1 MSIALP
7 ILPIPS
13 LISMIDNIEIKIS
26 NVFIAISFLV
36 SSADFTRIMG
46 KASTQ
51 AQEYSKNIKEGTGSA
66 QIYADKQKT
75 LQQSI
80 QNTGTASR
88 VAAVGVKAL
97 SIAGNMLAGMAIA
110 FAISKVIEGIEYLA
124 TASERAIEKTKE
136 LQQEISQISSD
147 YQSERQTLEGL
158 REEYDALTS
167 KIGENGAEASLSSD
181 EYERYRDITS
191 EILGITPKL
200 ITGWDEESRAISNK
214 NNLLQM
220 SILLNLFVFNWI
232 IFISICDSN
241 SPRFSSFCST

>member
-1 MSIALP
+1 MIFKTINDETTLSGQRIVGALQARKIAQEQAIKQTNTDIQCLK
-7 ILPIPS
+7 
-13 LISMIDNIEIKIS
+13 DYEIACKNGTVTS
-26 NVFIAISFLV
+26 D
-36 SSADFTRIMG
+36 DFTRIMG

-124 TASERAIEKTKE
+124 TVSERAIEKQKNYNKKF
-136 LQQEISQISSD
+136 LK
-147 YQSERQTLEGL
+147 YL
-158 REEYDALTS
+158 LTI
-167 KIGENGAEASLSSD
+167 KVNA
-181 EYERYRDITS
+181 
-191 EILGITPKL
+191 KH
-200 ITGWDEESRAISNK
+200 
-214 NNLLQM
+214 
-220 SILLNLFVFNWI
+220 
-232 IFISICDSN
+232 
-241 SPRFSSFCST
+241 